1 VVCEVDTVK
10 CLKFRWFKH
19 MTVQQQIE
27 NTLRAAF
34 SPAFLEVVNE
44 SDGHNV
50 PKGSESHFKVVVVS
64 DDFDGQSRIQR
75 HKLVYSAAAKEIEL
89 VHAFSVSAFSV
100 SEWDEKQGNIPASP
114 PCLGGGK
121 SVS

>member
-1 VVCEVDTVK
+1 
-10 CLKFRWFKH
+10 

-27 NTLRAAF
+27 STLQAAF
-34 SPAFLEVVNE
+34 SPTFLEVVNE

-50 PKGSESHFKVVVVS
+50 PKGSESHFKVIIVS
-64 DDFDGQSRIQR
+64 DAFNGQSRIQR

-89 VHAFSVSAFSV
+89 VHAFSMSAFDV
-100 SEWDEKQGNIPASP
+100 NEWAEKQGNIPVSP

-121 SVS
+121 SVNK